1 MSAAA
6 TPELPDAETI
16 LRESGALLEGDHFVY
31 ISGQHGSGWI
41 DKDAVYPHTERTSAL
56 GALIAQAVP
65 GEGIEVVCG
74 PATGGLILAQWVA
87 HHLGVLAVF
96 GEHGEIPQDEHH
108 AEGKRPFVIRRGY
121 DRLVAERR
129 VLVVDDVVNTGFS
142 IRGTIDAVR
151 SHGGVVEVA
160 ASVCNRG
167 ALAPER
173 IGVERLVD
181 LTDIEL
187 DSWPREQCPLCRE
200 GVPVNTAYAHGGDY
214 VAAGGNWP

>member
-1 MSAAA
+1 VSGAPPADDR
-6 TPELPDAETI
+6 EAEAI
-16 LRESGALLEGDHFVY
+16 LRESGALLEHDHFVY

-56 GALIAQAVP
+56 GAMIARRVA
-65 GEGIEVVCG
+65 GEQVEVVCG

-87 HHLGVLAVF
+87 HHLGALAVF
-96 GEHGEIPQDEHH
+96 GEHGEIPKDEHH
-108 AEGKRPFVIRRGY
+108 ADGKRPFVIKRGY
-121 DRLVAERR
+121 DSIVAGRR

-151 SHGGVVEVA
+151 ANGGLVTTA

-173 IGVERLVD
+173 IGVERLID

-187 DSWPREQCPLCRE
+187 DSWPREQCPLCRD
-200 GVPVNTAYAHGGDY
+200 GVPVNVAYAHGADF
-214 VAAGGNWP
+214 VAAGGVWP

>member
-1 MSAAA
+1 MSVA
-6 TPELPDAETI
+6 PPQPSDAEAI

-56 GALIAQAVP
+56 GALIAQAVA
-65 GEGIEVVCG
+65 GERIEVVCG

-87 HHLGVLAVF
+87 HHLGALAVF
-96 GEHGEIPQDEHH
+96 GEHGEITKDEHH
-108 AEGKRPFVIRRGY
+108 AEGKRPFVIKRGY
-121 DRLVAERR
+121 DRLVSERR

-142 IRGTIDAVR
+142 IRGTIEAVR
-151 SHGGVVEVA
+151 SYGGIVDIA

-173 IGVERLVD
+173 IGVTRLID

-187 DSWPREQCPLCRE
+187 DSWAREQCPLCRE
-200 GVPVNTAYAHGGDY
+200 GMPVNTAYAHGADF

>member
-1 MSAAA
+1 VREAQ
-6 TPELPDAETI
+6 PDAETI

-56 GALIAQAVP
+56 GAMIAQAVAD
-65 GEGIEVVCG
+65 EEIDVVCG

-96 GEHGEIPQDEHH
+96 GEHGEIPQAEHH
-108 AEGKRPFVIRRGY
+108 PEGKRPFVIRRGY
-121 DRLVAERR
+121 DKLVAGRS

-142 IRGTIDAVR
+142 IRGTIEAVGAC
-151 SHGGVVEVA
+151 GGEVAIA

-167 ALAPER
+167 ALAPEA
-173 IGVERLVD
+173 IGVEQLIS
-181 LTDIEL
+181 LTDIKL

-200 GVPVNTAYAHGGDY
+200 GVPVNTAYAHGADFL
-214 VAAGGNWP
+214 AAGGDWP

>member
-1 MSAAA
+1 MSTASS
-6 TPELPDAETI
+6 PSPDAEAV

-56 GALIAQAVP
+56 GELIAQAVADHH
-65 GEGIEVVCG
+65 IEVVCG

-87 HHLGVLAVF
+87 HHLGALAVF
-96 GEHGEIPQDEHH
+96 GEHGEIPKDEHH
-108 AEGKRPFVIRRGY
+108 AAGKRPFVIKRGY
-121 DRLVAERR
+121 DRIVAERR

-142 IRGTIDAVR
+142 IRGTIEAVR
-151 SHGGVVEVA
+151 SHGGIVEIA

-187 DSWPREQCPLCRE
+187 DSWPREQCLLCRE
-200 GVPVNTAYAHGGDY
+200 GKPVNTAYAHGADF

>member
-1 MSAAA
+1 MSTTPAPGPAAA
-6 TPELPDAETI
+6 EAI

-56 GALIAQAVP
+56 AAMIAAKVS

-74 PATGGLILAQWVA
+74 PATGGLIIAQWVA

-96 GEHGEIPQDEHH
+96 GEHGEALAGEHH
-108 AEGKRPFVIRRGY
+108 AEGKRPFVIKRGY
-121 DRLVAERR
+121 DRIVADRR

-142 IRGTIDAVR
+142 IRGTIEAVR
-151 SHGGVVEVA
+151 AHGGSVEVA

-173 IGVERLVD
+173 VGVARLLD

-200 GVPVNTAYAHGGDY
+200 GVPVNTAYAHGADF

>member
-1 MSAAA
+1 MSAS
-6 TPELPDAETI
+6 PPQPPDAEAI

-56 GALIAQAVP
+56 GASIAQAVASD
-65 GEGIEVVCG
+65 GIEVVCG

-96 GEHGEIPQDEHH
+96 GEHGEIANGKHH
-108 AEGKRPFVIRRGY
+108 AEGKRPFVIKRGY
-121 DRLVAERR
+121 DRLVANRR

-142 IRGTIDAVR
+142 IRGTIEAVR
-151 SHGGVVEVA
+151 SHGGVVTVA

-167 ALAPER
+167 ALAPAQ
-173 IGVERLVD
+173 IGVERLIA

-200 GVPVNTAYAHGGDY
+200 GVPVNTAYAHGGDF

>member
-1 MSAAA
+1 MCPASSQ
-6 TPELPDAETI
+6 PPDAEAI

-56 GALIAQAVP
+56 GALIAQAVADQ
-65 GEGIEVVCG
+65 GIEVVCG

-96 GEHGEIPQDEHH
+96 GEHGEIADGGHDP
-108 AEGKRPFVIRRGY
+108 EGKRPFVIRRGY
-121 DRLVAERR
+121 DRLVANRR

-142 IRGTIDAVR
+142 IRGTIEAVR
-151 SHGGVVEVA
+151 SHDGIVEVA

-167 ALAPER
+167 ALAPQR
-173 IGVERLVD
+173 IGVERLID
-181 LTDIEL
+181 LTDIKL

-200 GVPVNTAYAHGGDY
+200 GVPVNTAYAHGADF